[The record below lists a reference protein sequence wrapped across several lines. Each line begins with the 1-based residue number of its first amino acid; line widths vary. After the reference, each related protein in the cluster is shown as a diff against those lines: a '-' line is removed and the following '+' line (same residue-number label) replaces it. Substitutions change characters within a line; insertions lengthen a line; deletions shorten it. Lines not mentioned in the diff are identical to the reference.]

1 MVLRPLLGVVFAF
14 ALADSAA
21 SQSTAELTTQLAKA
35 ETVDAAMVG
44 DDGSK
49 SDTYRIYERWRD
61 RATVAELQGFTRHQ
75 SPVVRCYAVRALVEL
90 EAGVDWPAILQGF
103 LRDTAQVRTFSGC
116 CLADEK
122 VGDVVFDDV
131 RPRLSDEQVLDFA
144 EALIRGKSPLY
155 AREWALRN
163 LRLRDGMLHVV
174 RDLARAG
181 DAPAGI
187 ALARYHLPVDVPVLI
202 DLLRADEPFDENAQ
216 FLAAAEH
223 ADPQLLTPLLEL
235 EAAATRRLQH
245 DNPSRLRFWLQAIA
259 VQKSESAG
267 AFLARFLAATHP
279 GSDFAEGDLLATMAD
294 TLQPYGD
301 VTAFTAARAE
311 LARRQ
316 AARQQ
321 QDKRR
326 PR

>member
-1 MVLRPLLGVVFAF
+1 MVLRPLLGVAFAF
-14 ALADSAA
+14 GLASSAA
-21 SQSTAELTTQLAKA
+21 GQSTAELTAQLAKSA
-35 ETVDAAMVG
+35 TVDDAMVG
-44 DDGSK
+44 DDGAK
-49 SDTYRIYERWRD
+49 SETYRTYERWRD
-61 RATVAELQGFTRHQ
+61 RATIAELQDFTRHQ

-90 EAGVDWPAILQGF
+90 EAAVDWPAILQGF
-103 LRDTAQVRTFSGC
+103 LRDTAGVRTFRGC

-122 VGDVVFDDV
+122 VGDVVFDEV
-131 RPRLSDEQVLDFA
+131 RPRLGDEQVLDVA
-144 EALIRGKSPLY
+144 EALIRGRSPLY

-187 ALARYHLPVDVPVLI
+187 ALARYHLSVDVPVLV
-202 DLLRADEPFDENAQ
+202 DLLCGDEPFDENAQ

-223 ADPQLLTPLLEL
+223 ADPRLLKPLLQL

-245 DNPSRLRFWLQAIA
+245 DHPSRLRFWLQAIA
-259 VQKSESAG
+259 AQQSEPAG
-267 AFLARFLAATHP
+267 AFLARFLGATHP
-279 GSDFAEGDLLATMAD
+279 DNDFAEGDLLATMAD
-294 TLQPYGD
+294 TLKPYGD
-301 VTAFTAARAE
+301 VTAFAAVRAE

-321 QDKRR
+321 QGERR
-326 PR
+326 RR